1 MPIAALSITINAD
14 TGAALSG
21 MRQFGT
27 TSTQAMQASGAAV
40 DDFRANLTT
49 AAEALQRAAGNVG
62 RNFEAANDAVV
73 RSTARS
79 EAALQRL
86 GDAANDVKFETM
98 GEKVAAAV
106 AAGGGAGYAAA
117 QTWIEKTEAFVEQ
130 KTKIIAIGLAL
141 AAVSATA
148 ATVYGAYRLISGTL
162 GFVTGLFT
170 GESYRSGNID
180 QVIALNDEVKTLQ
193 RGLNLSAIEAGALQ
207 DALGRLGLNKGDY
220 TAVWTAAERAMR
232 SNGEELDRL
241 GVRYKD
247 ADGKLLETGQFIANV
262 KAKLDEYRAGW
273 DRSSAAA
280 AIGIGT
286 YEQVA
291 EAVKVTGQEL
301 ETSKARL
308 DEYAL
313 GFGPERQAAVA
324 AYEKALRE
332 FRHES
337 RLMGDGFAA
346 AVSDAIMPAYTTLA
360 TALKDGFPSVVRAFR
375 YSLAQV
381 VSLGYGLKTVFD
393 VVADTAIGA
402 ITVMAD
408 GFVALGEA
416 AVKALKGDLTG
427 AAQVLTNAWQH
438 AGRTV
443 GATIDEIVGDAKA
456 NRDAMLLAWGLD
468 DRTMGLAE
476 ARQKRLAENQ
486 GKKAWT
492 PAPAPAATPAAS
504 AYQQYLAELD
514 REIAKTQQSE
524 YAAKRLRA
532 EQLAQKEG
540 ITDLTEAYRRITQI
554 QAGDSARAVEAF
566 TEKLR
571 DEAAAYDFETALITA
586 NAVEREKLTF
596 AMQKQLDLE
605 RAIEAARRSGKPLT
619 EDAIEK
625 LRKESDAAVAG
636 RAGAVDA
643 RDAKSLSAS
652 TGFEQAFQEY
662 EKKAKD
668 MASFTKNTV
677 LGALQQAEDAFINF
691 AKTGKLSLGSLF
703 SFMAEEFLRQTFKM
717 QVGLPIL
724 NAMRGAGD
732 GSGGGLFAGL
742 ASWASGGLSSLF
754 GGFREAGGQ
763 VNAGTAYVV
772 GERGPELFRPTASG
786 SIVPNHALSGG
797 AGAGPV
803 IDMSGAVYQI
813 GQGVSR
819 AEVAAGVKQGHD
831 AAVATMTRRL
841 RAAGYTI

>member
-1 MPIAALSITINAD
+1 MSIAALNIVINAD
-14 TGAALSG
+14 TAAATSG
-21 MRQFGT
+21 MRGFG
-27 TSTQAMQASGAAV
+27 SVAQQAMQASGGAV

-117 QTWIEKTEAFVEQ
+117 QTWIEKTEALVEQ
-130 KTKIIAIGLAL
+130 KAKIIAIGLAL

-148 ATVYGAYRLISGTL
+148 GTVYAVYRLISGTL
-162 GFVTGLFT
+162 GFITGLFT
-170 GESYRSGNID
+170 GDSYKSANID
-180 QVIALNDEVKTLQ
+180 QVIALNDQVKELQ

-207 DALGRLGLNKGDY
+207 DALGRLGINKGDY

-232 SNGEELDRL
+232 ANGAELERL

-247 ADGKLLETGQFIANV
+247 VDGKLLETGQFIANV

-286 YEQVA
+286 YEQVS

-308 DEYAL
+308 DDYVL

-324 AYEKALRE
+324 AYEKAIRE
-332 FRHES
+332 FGHES
-337 RLMGDGFAA
+337 KLMGAGFAA
-346 AVSDAIMPAYTTLA
+346 AVSDAIMPAYVVMA

-381 VSLGYGLKTVFD
+381 VSLGFGLKTIFD

-408 GFVALGEA
+408 GFVALGAA

-443 GATIDEIVGDAKA
+443 GATIDEIVGDARA

-492 PAPAPAATPAAS
+492 PAPAPAAAPAAS
-504 AYQQYLAELD
+504 AYQAYLAELD

-540 ITDLTEAYRRITQI
+540 ITDLAEAYRKITAI
-554 QAGDSARAVEAF
+554 QQGDSAKVLEAF

-586 NAVEREKLTF
+586 NAVEREKLTY
-596 AMQKQLDLE
+596 AMQRQLELE

-619 EDAIEK
+619 EEAIEK
-625 LRKESDAAVAG
+625 MRKESDAAVAA
-636 RAGAVDA
+636 RAKAVDV
-643 RDAKSLSAS
+643 RDAKSLSAG

-662 EKKAKD
+662 ERRTKD
-668 MASFTKNTV
+668 MAALTKATV

-691 AKTGKLSLGSLF
+691 AKTGKLSIGSLF
-703 SFMAEEFLRQTFKM
+703 SFMAEQFLRMSFQQ
-717 QVGLPIL
+717 QVGMPIL
-724 NAMRGAGD
+724 NALKGGGA
-732 GSGGGLFAGL
+732 SGGASLLGSL
-742 ASWASGGLSSLF
+742 ASWFSGGISSLF

-786 SIVPNHALSGG
+786 SIVPNHALAGG
-797 AGAGPV
+797 ASAGV
-803 IDMSGAVYQI
+803 TVDMSGATYNL
-813 GQGVSR
+813 GQGLSR
-819 AEVAAGVKQGHD
+819 ADMVAGVKQAHD
-831 AAVATMTRRL
+831 AAVTTMTRRL
-841 RAAGYTI
+841 RAAGITV